1 VPCRICLNRQQELD
15 AKRVRDLQQA
25 QSTLKVRLVESLAGG
40 LVGFQTLDLGQEV
53 VRSFS

>member
-1 VPCRICLNRQQELD
+1 MPCRICLNRQQELD